1 MTTGNAAI
9 FTEDFKTTPYWWD
22 SAPRPQSLSA
32 QPPAK
37 ADVVI
42 VGSGIT
48 GLSAALTLAR
58 AGRDVVIAEA
68 GEPGFGASSRATGAL
83 GRTLKHGFSEILEQ
97 QGEATARRVYGEA
110 RAAYEFIVAL
120 IEREKIDCDMVQP
133 GRYMAANT
141 PGHYEVMA
149 RDLEAKHRY
158 LGDPY
163 TMVSRADQQ
172 REIGSDFFH
181 GGGVVPDQ
189 RLVNPGKLNLGFL
202 TRVGEAGARLV
213 AGNPV
218 TGIRRDASEFEVA
231 TTAGRIRARD
241 VLVATNGYTGAATPW
256 YQRRLVPIDAFMVAT
271 ELLPEET
278 LRQLLPTGR
287 TFHEYKITCDYGRPA
302 TNQPR
307 LIFGGLTG
315 LTARNLRKR
324 AAQLHQR
331 MRRIFPQ
338 LAGVRLSHIWTGRC
352 AASFDLYPHI
362 GQHDGV
368 HHVAGYSFG
377 SGLPLGAYLGNKVA
391 LRILGQPGAQSAFDG
406 FSFDSRFFYHGN
418 PWFMPLVMRYYSWA
432 DRRGF

>member
-1 MTTGNAAI
+1 MEAI
-9 FTEDFKTTPYWWD
+9 FTEDFKMTPYWWD
-22 SAPRPQSLSA
+22 GAPRPQPAGASL
-32 QPPAK
+32 PER
-37 ADVVI
+37 ADVLV

-83 GRTLKHGFSEILEQ
+83 GRTLKHGFSEILNNE
-97 QGEATARRVYGEA
+97 GEAFARRMYGEA

-141 PGHYEVMA
+141 PAHYEAMA

-158 LGDPY
+158 LGDEY
-163 TMVSRADQQ
+163 TMVPRADQH

-202 TRVGEAGARLV
+202 ARVAEAGGRV
-213 AGNPV
+213 IAGNPV
-218 TGIRRDASEFEVA
+218 TGIRREGDGLEVA
-231 TTAGRIRARD
+231 TKAGRIRARHA
-241 VLVATNGYTGAATPW
+241 LVATNGYTGAAMPW
-256 YQRRLVPIDAFMVAT
+256 YQRRLVPINAFMVAT
-271 ELLPEET
+271 ELLPAET
-278 LRQLLPTGR
+278 MRQVLPTGR

-302 TNQPR
+302 TDQSR

-315 LTARNLRKR
+315 LTAGNLRKR
-324 AAQLHQR
+324 ATQLFQR
-331 MRRIFPQ
+331 MCRMFPQ
-338 LAGVRLSHIWTGRC
+338 LAGVRLSHVWTGRC

-362 GQHDGV
+362 GQQDGV
-368 HHVAGYSFG
+368 HYVAGYSFG

-391 LRILGQPGAQSAFDG
+391 LRMLGQSGGESAFDG
-406 FSFDSRFFYHGN
+406 LAFDSRFFYHGN
-418 PWFMPLVMRYYSWA
+418 PWFMPLVMRYYGWA